1 VPYIFQ
7 LIPIFPTCICIHPQ
21 GGIGGERM
29 HELTP
34 VHKATKIVVSET
46 PKDIVSTSIDQGKQS
61 VKFLK
66 IS

>member
-1 VPYIFQ
+1 
-7 LIPIFPTCICIHPQ
+7 
-21 GGIGGERM
+21 M